1 MPVAKGPKAATN
13 SVAGDQNITNATNV
27 IAVSSGASTNA
38 TIVTNLTNIVVA
50 RSTNA
55 PTNLVTGTNLL
66 SPIMSGTN
74 VSITNL
80 NSGTNLLAGAKTK
93 SKRPNPGGPPGMMM
107 GGMGRGMALPEL
119 PPEIKARV
127 DRVFESEILAPAM
140 RPLPMGLIGIA
151 GDVAFLRSA
160 SGQTGLIKE
169 GDTLGDLKLVRIGVN
184 RVLVEQAGQ
193 QKELMIF
200 DGYGG
205 TSLLP
210 EKGKNPE

>member
-1 MPVAKGPKAATN
+1 
-13 SVAGDQNITNATNV
+13 
-27 IAVSSGASTNA
+27 
-38 TIVTNLTNIVVA
+38 
-50 RSTNA
+50 
-55 PTNLVTGTNLL
+55 
-66 SPIMSGTN
+66 
-74 VSITNL
+74 
-80 NSGTNLLAGAKTK
+80 
-93 SKRPNPGGPPGMMM
+93 
-107 GGMGRGMALPEL
+107 
-119 PPEIKARV
+119 
-127 DRVFESEILAPAM
+127 M